1 MRKRASSVVLELMQE
16 RPPQPRAIVV
26 DLTLEEDDVMGA
38 GQGVPESTESPGS
51 TDTGLGAVTES
62 PESTDTGLGAAAESP
77 ESTDTGLGA
86 AAESPESTDTGLG
99 AVAESP
105 ESTDT
110 GLGAAAESPESTD
123 TGLVAATDTA
133 AGGGAAVM
141 EAGGVAACA
150 GLRFDG
156 VSLLGH
162 QVDHAAR
169 VLGALQRYGVSFD
182 TSDTGTGKTYVACKV
197 AERLGCGQV
206 VVICPNIVEKK
217 WKTILSGANQP
228 DRWLVFPYSLMT
240 RTAKTHGYF
249 TFYPQTRKEIV
260 INGNGKFVCRDDDS
274 DGVSLKR
281 GTKLAALISLPGTL
295 LILDETHKVKNA
307 ATQISRAVL
316 ELIGRVRERDGWV
329 LHVSATPFDQL
340 FQLPQYL
347 RFMGTEPERA
357 RQLVKLATTQGG
369 AGGSGAG
376 EAALWDPIQCV
387 RDIMSAATGKSRYY
401 KVEDALRAL
410 GASGSDVGSK
420 WKAVRAFMYRMAG
433 MLPVHPMT
441 SYQVST
447 QMEQPPTAKKGG
459 KQQQYTHRTRHTPCI
474 DGHVANAL
482 TQFLRENGPEHEQF
496 FSVHGDAVAL
506 DAILWPVAIE
516 DMDADIALA
525 RDLIWEVL
533 PRVRFRMVMPD
544 LGFARHDMD
553 LFLEDV
559 DVSETV
565 AALTYLPDYEALNV
579 APCPAPLIS
588 PDGKHFVPESA
599 ALGWRSGGWQLG
611 GPEPVACW
619 ERIAAEARASGR
631 DHRSAEAMALMCR
644 AAAASRGRG
653 GEAAGGA
660 AAGSGWSVELESNP
674 RIRLEGLKVP
684 SLFKVVR
691 RVLAD
696 DAGSKAVVMFNYL
709 SPLKEFVRLCVAG
722 QCGSLIEISGAM
734 PPGRRADAVDLFN
747 SSPEHRLLVCTIQVM
762 NEGIDLHD
770 TKGGEHRYSF
780 MMACPS
786 AIMTQ
791 QAKGRIFRA
800 GVRSHAI
807 NCVVFGGYALGGELE
822 EKLVMRIG
830 TKNATLQTVAPA
842 VRMTSVAEFRAAC
855 GRIHAGDTQP
865 SAAAVAVSA
874 AAPAALP
881 VLFPDSWRRLEFAAR
896 CWPELKSAQ
905 SAAVG
910 GGSGDSAAWRR
921 EFLAFGCTD
930 SAESMDR
937 TRLSE
942 LQMRAVR
949 LVPFDYE
956 ADASLPVLTCGS
968 VWPIDADPQS
978 TLTYERALRWAAV
991 VSLR

>member
-38 GQGVPESTESPGS
+38 GQGAAAATESPGS
-51 TDTGLGAVTES
+51 TDTGLGAAT
-62 PESTDTGLGAAAESP
+62 
-77 ESTDTGLGA
+77 
-86 AAESPESTDTGLG
+86 
-99 AVAESP
+99 ESP

-249 TFYPQTRKEIV
+249 TFYPQTRKEII

-357 RQLVKLATTQGG
+357 RQLVKLATTHGGSG

-376 EAALWDPIQCV
+376 AGGAALWDPIQCV

-420 WKAVRAFMYRMAG
+420 WKSVRAFMYRMAG

-447 QMEQPPTAKKGG
+447 QMEQPPKSG

-565 AALTYLPDYEALNV
+565 AALTYLPDYEGLNV

-660 AAGSGWSVELESNP
+660 AAGSGSLLELESNP

-855 GRIHAGDTQP
+855 GRIHAGDTQT
-865 SAAAVAVSA
+865 SAAAAAVSA

-905 SAAVG
+905 SAAVGG